1 MLSTALLLFA
11 CSCEGPL
18 AKIARFRENIPGTLL
33 IMEGNFFNS
42 RNRYTQAISAYLK
55 ALKYAEARPYAE
67 FGLGTA
73 YFSLDEGAV
82 ALKRFAAALEALN
95 AMPKEAAPELV
106 YRIHYNSGVVQFKE
120 GDYAGAVTS
129 FRQALQTDGSRIEAK
144 QNLELSLLALARGNN
159 PSAVSSREGVA
170 ADTEAGVSAL
180 FEYIHQKEQNQWR
193 SREWIEAVPF
203 TGPDY

>member
-1 MLSTALLLFA
+1 MSTALLLVA
-11 CSCEGPL
+11 CSCEGP
-18 AKIARFRENIPGTLL
+18 IAQIAHLRENIQGTLL

-42 RNRYTQAISAYLK
+42 RNRYTQAISSYLK

-82 ALKRFAAALEALN
+82 ALKRFAAAIEALD
-95 AMPKEAAPELV
+95 ALPKGASPELV
-106 YRIHYNSGVVQFKE
+106 YRIHFNSGVVRFKE
-120 GDYAGAVTS
+120 GDYTGAVAA
-129 FRQALQTDGSRIEAK
+129 FRQALKIDGSRIEAK

-159 PSAVSSREGVA
+159 TSAVSSPEGGE
-170 ADTEAGVSAL
+170 ADTKAGVSAL

-193 SREWIEAVPF
+193 SREWIETVPI